1 MKVPKSDG
9 FIREIFAFIR
19 EKYIFSPTKMTYMD
33 IRNFALFYYSLLV
46 FDVFN
51 LYRGTSQ
58 TYHCK
63 DITTRML
70 VIC

>member
-1 MKVPKSDG
+1 MT
-9 FIREIFAFIR
+9 FI
-19 EKYIFSPTKMTYMD
+19 D
-33 IRNFALFYYSLLV
+33 IRYLTLFYYSLLV
-46 FDVFN
+46 FYVFN

-70 VIC
+70 VIWFKKKDTKNIYISTLLFLFLNKNTF